1 MKIEFAQS
9 AVSDIDSVIQYYRSQ
24 GEPKVGE
31 KFVKTI
37 FQKIERLYKYP
48 DSGRI
53 VPEHQTLFIREIIV
67 SPFRVVYRRE
77 EQKIL
82 IIRVWRSERSLKL
95 DQ

>member
-9 AVSDIDSVIQYYRSQ
+9 AVADLDSVIKYYESQ

-37 FQKIERLYKYP
+37 AQKIERLYKYP
-48 DSGRI
+48 DSGRV
-53 VPEHQTLFIREIIV
+53 VPEHQALFIREIIV

-77 EQKIL
+77 ERKIL
-82 IIRVWRSERSLKL
+82 IIRVWRSERLLKL
-95 DQ
+95 D